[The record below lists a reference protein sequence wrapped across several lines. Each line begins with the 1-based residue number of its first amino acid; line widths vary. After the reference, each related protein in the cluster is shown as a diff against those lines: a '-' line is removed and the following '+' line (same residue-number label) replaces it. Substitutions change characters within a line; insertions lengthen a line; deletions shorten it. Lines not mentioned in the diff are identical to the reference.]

1 MSSPTK
7 SRSRRRSLDRPVI
20 HVSPSLEVLEGLDIH
35 NTFATIEERLDSME
49 IDIARQQ
56 GARDD
61 DARRLSSEM
70 AVMKARVEDA
80 LDAFARTAEELR
92 EMAKDFDKRLAKK
105 ADPAGVA
112 ISALRREL
120 EAKIEG
126 VTAGIGD
133 VLESLA
139 GDLAARMDGIA
150 SALENV
156 QKGLDQTVATLEGL
170 STVPR
175 RLAELEGSVAEVRAR
190 R

>member
-1 MSSPTK
+1 
-7 SRSRRRSLDRPVI
+7 
-20 HVSPSLEVLEGLDIH
+20 LDIH
-35 NTFATIEERLDSME
+35 YTLTSIEERLDSME
-49 IDIARQQ
+49 IDLARQQ
-56 GARDD
+56 GSRDD

-92 EMAKDFDKRLAKK
+92 EMAKAFDKRLAKK
-105 ADPAGVA
+105 ADPAGGA
-112 ISALRREL
+112 IATLRREV

-139 GDLAARMDGIA
+139 GDLGARIEGIA
-150 SALENV
+150 QTLEGF
-156 QKGLDQTVATLEGL
+156 QKGLDQTAAAIEGL
-170 STVPR
+170 SSVPR
-175 RLAELEGSVAEVRAR
+175 RLAEIEGTIGELRAR